1 MTVNAYTVD
10 NSDFTEKIDVVC
22 PKCGQRANV
31 VGASVN
37 APVTQYEK
45 QVRFSCAACGYAVKY
60 GNTPKFTAFVNS
72 RGKAVRG
79 RMLLLNA
86 PCDPFFGFRV
96 WYFIETPYGTLWAYN
111 LAHLTV
117 IEQYI
122 ADLKRERNGLPPKNN
137 SLASRLPQWTKDAE
151 HRESLLKLIRRFKT

>member
-1 MTVNAYTVD
+1 MTVNAYTVC

-22 PKCGQRANV
+22 PKCGQRATV
-31 VGASVN
+31 VGARLD
-37 APVTQYEK
+37 APVTHYEEH
-45 QVRFSCAACGYAVKY
+45 VGFSCAACGYAVKY

-79 RMLLLNA
+79 RMLMLNA

-96 WYFIETPYGTLWAYN
+96 WCLIETSHGTLWAYN

-117 IEQYI
+117 MEQYI
-122 ADLKRERNGLPPKNN
+122 ASRQRERNGLPLKNN
-137 SLASRLPQWTKDAE
+137 SLASRLPQWTKDAK
-151 HRESLLKLIRRFKT
+151 HRELLLKLIRRFKP